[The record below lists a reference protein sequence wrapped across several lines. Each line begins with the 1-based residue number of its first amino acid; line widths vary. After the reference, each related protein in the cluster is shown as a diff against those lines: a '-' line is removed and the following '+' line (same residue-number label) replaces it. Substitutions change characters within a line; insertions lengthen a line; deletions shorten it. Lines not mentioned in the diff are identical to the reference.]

1 MIVTKH
7 FVYIHTSRTAGTF
20 LNKLI
25 LEHVPGAQM
34 IQYHGHLRDLPGEFS
49 HLPVI
54 GFVRNPWDWYV
65 SMVSDYRR
73 KKQYVF
79 NIISNGGAVEVEETM
94 ARFLKL
100 GDSSDQSRRLLRQL
114 VSAAPTVI
122 NARNPGDRQLPGL
135 RSEHFEKFPEN
146 HGYYSWLFQ
155 LMYESNNTHRIH
167 IGRFENLRAEALR
180 LFEQTGTT
188 ITKGIATYLNEA
200 KALNASKRSS
210 DYIGV
215 YPADLQQL
223 VTDKE
228 KYLIDRFDYDF
239 SDARWSKYP
248 KVDFFRHLGTAN
260 VNALV
265 ERVKSVPDSL
275 WVSENEGKPN
285 KIVKLNDTCHIMFRF
300 IDGFKNPFDYHDF
313 PIWQEW
319 KDDLLPIMGQAAK
332 ILGYEECRFP
342 RIMLAKL
349 PAGSEISPHTDRK
362 ASHFIHKIHVPLIT
376 NSGTMFHVGD
386 QVRHLPAGEMFEVNN
401 KRNHAVENF
410 GELDRI
416 HLIFECYNMDDYRK
430 SA

>member
-25 LEHVPGAQM
+25 LDHVPGARM
-34 IQYHGHLRDLPGEFS
+34 IQYHGHLKDLPSEYS
-49 HLPVI
+49 QLPVI

-65 SMVSDYRR
+65 SMVSDYQR

-79 NIISNGGAVEVEETM
+79 QIVSNGGVLRPEETL

-114 VSAAPTVI
+114 VSSAPTVI
-122 NARNPGDRQLPGL
+122 DNRNPGRRHRPGL
-135 RSEHFEKFPEN
+135 RSEHFANFPEN

-180 LFEQTGTT
+180 LFEKTGTT
-188 ITKGIATYLNEA
+188 ITKGIATYLDEA
-200 KALNASKRSS
+200 KALNLSKRTK
-210 DYIGV
+210 DYLGA
-215 YPADLQQL
+215 YPPDLQQL
-223 VTDKE
+223 VADKE

-248 KVDFFRHLGTAN
+248 KADYFRHLGTAN

-265 ERVKSVPDSL
+265 ARVKSVPDSL

-285 KIVKLNDTCHIMFRF
+285 NFKNLNDTCHIMFRY
-300 IDGFKNPFDYHDF
+300 IDGLAKVFDYHDF

-319 KDDLLPIMGQAAK
+319 KDVLLPVMEQAARC
-332 ILGYEECRFP
+332 LGYENYRFP

-386 QVRHLPAGEMFEVNN
+386 QVRNLPAGEIVEVNN
-401 KRNHAVENF
+401 KRNHAVENH
-410 GELDRI
+410 GDLDRI
-416 HLIFECYNMDDYRK
+416 HFIFECYNMDDYGK
-430 SA
+430 AG